1 MTHSPD
7 VGMDAVYEQAV
18 YAWGSAGSRARLGR
32 QGPARSCPYTRYMRS
47 HRDPA
52 PPVAAHRRLR
62 TALWG
67 LLALSGLLLLA
78 CGGGS
83 VARGAVHVSE
93 LDNDIGPVTADFVDR
108 ALDRAEDNGAA
119 VWILELSTPGG
130 QVTATDDITERIIA
144 ARVPVVVYVSPAG
157 ARAASAGTFI
167 TMSGHVAVMAPST
180 QIGAATPINAGG
192 EEIEGPLGEKIIN
205 DAVAGIQGIARLRQR
220 NAEWAEAA
228 VREAAS
234 VTAEE
239 AVALGVVDFIARD
252 LSELITKLDGRAV
265 VLDGYVDDAA
275 AGPETTIRTAG
286 ADVVRSDMNLFEN
299 ILDVIADPNIAFLLL
314 TLGGLALLIEIISPG
329 LVGPGVVGV
338 IMLIFAF
345 FSLDVLD
352 ANVAGIVLVLLAF
365 VLIAVEILVAGFG
378 IFGIGGIVSLCL
390 GGLLLVSDTP
400 GGAGD
405 VSIWLLII
413 VAAVIAAVVAV
424 LWLVMV
430 RDRAKARN
438 LPTRLEGMV
447 GRTAFVHHA
456 IDPEGTVKV
465 AAELWSARAPGGPI
479 AQGVQVRVMA
489 LDGLTMIVE
498 PLGADVPGAAPAAG
512 APPSPPP
519 PPGPADS

>member
-1 MTHSPD
+1 
-7 VGMDAVYEQAV
+7 
-18 YAWGSAGSRARLGR
+18 
-32 QGPARSCPYTRYMRS
+32 MRS

-78 CGGGS
+78 CGGDS

-180 QIGAATPINAGG
+180 QIGAATPIGAGG

-252 LSELITKLDGRAV
+252 LSELITQLDGRAV

-275 AGPETTIRTAG
+275 AGPER
-286 ADVVRSDMNLFEN
+286 R
-299 ILDVIADPNIAFLLL
+299 
-314 TLGGLALLIEIISPG
+314 
-329 LVGPGVVGV
+329 
-338 IMLIFAF
+338 FAR
-345 FSLDVLD
+345 
-352 ANVAGIVLVLLAF
+352 
-365 VLIAVEILVAGFG
+365 
-378 IFGIGGIVSLCL
+378 
-390 GGLLLVSDTP
+390 P
-400 GGAGD
+400 
-405 VSIWLLII
+405 
-413 VAAVIAAVVAV
+413 
-424 LWLVMV
+424 
-430 RDRAKARN
+430 
-438 LPTRLEGMV
+438 
-447 GRTAFVHHA
+447 
-456 IDPEGTVKV
+456 
-465 AAELWSARAPGGPI
+465 APMSCAPI
-479 AQGVQVRVMA
+479 
-489 LDGLTMIVE
+489 
-498 PLGADVPGAAPAAG
+498 
-512 APPSPPP
+512 
-519 PPGPADS
+519 

>member
-1 MTHSPD
+1 M
-7 VGMDAVYEQAV
+7 
-18 YAWGSAGSRARLGR
+18 
-32 QGPARSCPYTRYMRS
+32 
-47 HRDPA
+47 
-52 PPVAAHRRLR
+52 
-62 TALWG
+62 
-67 LLALSGLLLLA
+67 
-78 CGGGS
+78 
-83 VARGAVHVSE
+83 
-93 LDNDIGPVTADFVDR
+93 
-108 ALDRAEDNGAA
+108 
-119 VWILELSTPGG
+119 
-130 QVTATDDITERIIA
+130 
-144 ARVPVVVYVSPAG
+144 PVVVYVSPAG

-180 QIGAATPINAGG
+180 QIGAATPIDAGG
-192 EEIEGPLGEKIIN
+192 AEIEGPLGEKITN

-252 LSELITKLDGRAV
+252 LSELITQLDGRAV

-378 IFGIGGIVSLCL
+378 IFGIGGSCLCAWAACCSSATAL
-390 GGLLLVSDTP
+390 GAPATCRSGCWSSWRRWSPRSSRCCGWSWCAIGPRRGTCPPGWKGWSDGRPSCITRSTP
-400 GGAGD
+400 
-405 VSIWLLII
+405 
-413 VAAVIAAVVAV
+413 
-424 LWLVMV
+424 
-430 RDRAKARN
+430 KAR
-438 LPTRLEGMV
+438 
-447 GRTAFVHHA
+447 
-456 IDPEGTVKV
+456 
-465 AAELWSARAPGGPI
+465 
-479 AQGVQVRVMA
+479 
-489 LDGLTMIVE
+489 
-498 PLGADVPGAAPAAG
+498 
-512 APPSPPP
+512 
-519 PPGPADS
+519 

>member
-1 MTHSPD
+1 MRGAPPGAALSD
-7 VGMDAVYEQAV
+7 
-18 YAWGSAGSRARLGR
+18 
-32 QGPARSCPYTRYMRS
+32 PYTRHMRS
-47 HRDPA
+47 HRDPR
-52 PPVAAHRRLR
+52 PPVAARKRLR
-62 TALWG
+62 MALWG

-83 VARGAVHVSE
+83 VARGAVHVSA
-93 LDNDIGPVTADFVDR
+93 LDNDIGPVTADFVNR
-108 ALDRAEDNGAA
+108 ALDRAEDHGAA

-167 TMSGHVAVMAPST
+167 TMSAHVAVMAPST
-180 QIGAATPINAGG
+180 QIGAATPIDAGG
-192 EEIEGPLGEKIIN
+192 EDIEGSLREKITN

-228 VREAAS
+228 VRDAVS

-239 AVALGVVDFIARD
+239 AVGLGVVDFIARD
-252 LSELITKLDGRAV
+252 LSELITELDGRAV
-265 VLDGYVDDAA
+265 VLNGYVDEAA

-286 ADVVRSDMNLFEN
+286 ADVVRSDMNLFED

-378 IFGIGGIVSLCL
+378 VFGIGAIVSLCL
-390 GGLLLVSDTP
+390 GGLLLGSDTP
-400 GGAGD
+400 GGGGE
-405 VSIWLLII
+405 VSIWLLI
-413 VAAVIAAVVAV
+413 VVAAVVAAV
-424 LWLVMV
+424 VALLWLIMV
-430 RDRAKARN
+430 RDRAKAKN
-438 LPTRLEGMV
+438 LPSRLEGMV
-447 GRTAFVHHA
+447 GRTGFVHHA

-465 AAELWSARAPGGPI
+465 AAELWSARAAGGPI
-479 AQGVQVRVMA
+479 AEGAQVRVMA
-489 LDGLTMIVE
+489 MDGFTMIVE
-498 PLGADVPGAAPAAG
+498 PLAEDAPAD
-512 APPSPPP
+512 APPSDAPPT
-519 PPGPADS
+519 PGGAPESPGA